1 MLDKQERMNRLL
13 DFYAALLT
21 EHQQHLMQLHYRE
34 DYSYSEIAELQQSS
48 KASIHESIKRS
59 ETILEDVESKLNC
72 LKQYEKRKEL
82 YTKARSIGDNNLND
96 LIDKLEMS
104 EE

>member
-1 MLDKQERMNRLL
+1 MLDKQERINRLL

-21 EHQQHLMQLHYRE
+21 AHQQYLMHLHYRE
-34 DYSYSEIAELQQSS
+34 DYSYSEIAELQKSS

-59 ETILEDVESKLNC
+59 ESVLEEVEAKLNC
-72 LKQYEKRKEL
+72 LKQYEKRKDL
-82 YTKARSIGDNNLND
+82 YTQARSIGDNR
-96 LIDKLEMS
+96 ITEWIVKLEKS